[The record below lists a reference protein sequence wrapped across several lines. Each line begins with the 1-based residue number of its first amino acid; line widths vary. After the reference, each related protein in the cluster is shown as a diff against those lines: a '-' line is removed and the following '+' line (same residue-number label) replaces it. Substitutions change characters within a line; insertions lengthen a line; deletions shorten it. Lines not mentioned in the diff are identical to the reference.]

1 MTSPRKGPCSP
12 RAQPPW
18 KMTRVRER
26 ESPGHL
32 SDLAGSSQQLV
43 RRVNEPCTLL
53 SSSLYWQRQRQAAP
67 ACFSLSINKAR
78 RHQIT
83 LARGQAC
90 SPFACL
96 CVAMEM
102 AMRLLGQGLPAQSG
116 SQAWFLEVPAIPGLL
131 PHSLHRN
138 PPRDCLCSFA
148 RGASRW
154 SLHLHSRGPSL
165 ISSPAL
171 QLGRSRARS
180 FQPPPTPL
188 PLPHGSLLITPTSH
202 NLRSATDVRRLNQI
216 QGHGAGG
223 RKW

>member
-1 MTSPRKGPCSP
+1 MLDPFRFCQRTFPQRGNSTNTRMTSPRKGPCSP

-78 RHQIT
+78 RHRIT

-102 AMRLLGQGLPAQSG
+102 AMRLL
-116 SQAWFLEVPAIPGLL
+116 
-131 PHSLHRN
+131 
-138 PPRDCLCSFA
+138 PRQ
-148 RGASRW
+148 
-154 SLHLHSRGPSL
+154 
-165 ISSPAL
+165 
-171 QLGRSRARS
+171 QLVDG
-180 FQPPPTPL
+180 
-188 PLPHGSLLITPTSH
+188 
-202 NLRSATDVRRLNQI
+202 
-216 QGHGAGG
+216 
-223 RKW
+223 